1 MEKIIKYVTGV
12 PAYLK
17 YMWND
22 HFVLTI
28 ILLSLFLLVAF
39 FNFKFVPFIR
49 KVVVAGLI
57 LLGLVG
63 AINGRRQHGYQMLC
77 TAVIFLVVL
86 LLVRILM
93 NEITEIRRSRL
104 NARIEKRQLERA
116 RTRRGDFSKRRG
128 YSGKTRPTETPTAVE
143 TMVRADIEEIIGS
156 KLPDSSLPEKET
168 WHSSEEPKVPIL
180 PGDETAAL
188 PEGIFYA
195 RPNTEEKHFDGN
207 SVLAADIYEALLKL
221 GKLKEQGIITE
232 LEFQKK
238 KTELLEKIR

>member
-1 MEKIIKYVTGV
+1 MEKILKYVSGV

-17 YMWND
+17 YMWEE
-22 HFVLTI
+22 HFVLSI
-28 ILLSLFLLVAF
+28 IILSLFILVAF

-49 KVVVAGLI
+49 KVVVAALI

-63 AINGRRQHGYQMLC
+63 AINGRRQHGYQTLC
-77 TAVIFLVVL
+77 TAIIFLIVL
-86 LLVRILM
+86 LLIRILM
-93 NEITEIRRSRL
+93 SEITEMRRSRL

-128 YSGKTRPTETPTAVE
+128 YSGKERPAAAPTAVE
-143 TMVRADIEEIIGS
+143 TTVRADIEEIINS
-156 KLPDSSLPEKET
+156 KLPEKEA
-168 WHSSEEPKVPIL
+168 WHSSQEPNVPVL
-180 PGDETAAL
+180 PGDETSVL

-195 RPNTEEKHFDGN
+195 KPEEEKQFDGN

-238 KTELLEKIR
+238 KTELLDKIR

>member
-156 KLPDSSLPEKET
+156 KLPDSKLPEKET
-168 WHSSEEPKVPIL
+168 WHSSDAPKVQIF
-180 PGDETAAL
+180 PGDVTAAL

-221 GKLKEQGIITE
+221 GKLKDQGIITE

-238 KTELLEKIR
+238 KTELLEKIK